1 MTHTP
6 IGSEWLEPFRLR
18 YPEEF
23 RNTDDKAQEAVE
35 GRAYE
40 PWTRKSEGRPSNV

>member
-1 MTHTP
+1 MTPTP

-40 PWTRKSEGRPSNV
+40 PWQRKDVSR